1 MVGLSRSSI
10 VSMPLVIWVMT
21 LLMWL
26 AICAAQATEI
36 RGRVVS
42 VTDGD
47 TVTVLDAQR
56 VQHRVR
62 LQGIDAPER
71 RQPFSR
77 QARMYLS
84 DLVLKREVVVWVD
97 KVDRYKRP
105 VGVVYVD
112 GMDTGLQMVQAGLA
126 WHYKQYQ
133 REQTPQERQAYAQ
146 AEDEARR
153 ARLGLWSDPTP
164 VPPWDFRRAQRQ

>member
-10 VSMPLVIWVMT
+10 VSMPLVIWVMA
-21 LLMWL
+21 LLMWF

-71 RQPFSR
+71 RQPFGR
-77 QARMYLS
+77 QARMFLS
-84 DLVLKREVVVWVD
+84 DLVLKREVVVRVD

-112 GMDTGLQMVQAGLA
+112 GMDTGLQMV
-126 WHYKQYQ
+126 
-133 REQTPQERQAYAQ
+133 
-146 AEDEARR
+146 
-153 ARLGLWSDPTP
+153 
-164 VPPWDFRRAQRQ
+164 